1 MSNSF
6 PAVTELVPHQ
16 TPVLALEELTS
27 WQLGHAKGKLTIRAS
42 NPLLRDGK
50 LDTVMSL
57 EYMAQCV
64 AACLGMEAYQGG
76 GNVRVGMVIACRTM
90 EIHQPQLLLGESY
103 TVKADCVRGN
113 DSISHYDGE
122 MHASDGTLV
131 ANCTMTLVHGEKPP
145 ES

>member
-64 AACLGMEAYQGG
+64 AACLGME
-76 GNVRVGMVIACRTM
+76 IACRTM